1 MQYCK
6 VVFKQIPIPVFAHTY
21 ENTRYDYVLL
31 REENTL
37 ELGFIEQGAVDIY
50 QKEQLV
56 RSLPENSLNVICFQE
71 DIRLRSEAPL
81 HRHITV
87 GLKME
92 YEMIPLSE
100 AQVITCGTDTDSG
113 VLYAILPWE
122 KVLQLS
128 NNGKIAG
135 LIREIIQIYPN
146 EAAGNRLIAVSKV
159 MKLLYEITQECI
171 RQSYLSQKIPAGHIL
186 YTQKVMRYIS
196 EHIREKMTVD
206 EIAEVIE
213 RSPGY
218 LSNVFKQVTGQT
230 LIEYINRTKLNLV
243 KELVLTGKMTYM
255 QAGEYV
261 GISDTCYLSR
271 LFRKHFGLTIREL
284 KSGQKTISE
293 WVEAN

>member
-6 VVFKQIPIPVFAHTY
+6 VVFRQIPIPVFAHTY
-21 ENTRYDYVLL
+21 ENAQYNYVLL
-31 REENTL
+31 REENAL
-37 ELGFIEQGAVDIY
+37 ELGFIEKGAVEIF
-50 QKEQLV
+50 QNGQLV
-56 RSLPENSLNVICFQE
+56 RSLPENSLNVICFHE
-71 DIRLRSEAPL
+71 DINLRSGASL

-100 AQVITCGTDTDSG
+100 SQVIACSTDAEVG
-113 VLYAILPWE
+113 VLFAILPQE

-128 NNGKIAG
+128 DNGKIAG

-146 EAAGNRLIAVSKV
+146 EAVGNRLIVVSKV

-171 RQSYLSQKIPAGHIL
+171 RQSYLSQKIPAGNIL
-186 YTQKVMRYIS
+186 CVQKVMRYVS
-196 EHIREKMTVD
+196 GHIREKMTVD
-206 EIAEVIE
+206 EIAKAVE

-218 LSNVFKQVTGQT
+218 LSNVFKHVTGQT
-230 LIEYINRTKLNLV
+230 LTEYINRTKLNLV
-243 KELVLTGKMTYM
+243 KELVISGKMTYS

-284 KSGQKTISE
+284 KSEQKIISE